1 MRNTSWESGKWNA
14 LCDVCGFKFKS
25 SDLRKRWDGLMVCD
39 DDWETRHPQDFI
51 RAITDEYPLPWT
63 RPDPGDT
70 FINSCFVWGLNGVA
84 GVGTAGCAVAG
95 MDNSYRQDP
104 NNQFIG

>member
-1 MRNTSWESGKWNA
+1 MRTTRWTSGEWNA
-14 LCDVCGFKFKS
+14 LCDVCGFKFKA
-25 SDLRKRWDGLMVCD
+25 SDLKLRWDGLWCD
-39 DDWETRHPQDFI
+39 DPCWEVRHPADFLRPI
-51 RAITDEYPLPWT
+51 KDEVGLPWS

-95 MDNSYRQDP
+95 KDNGYRQDP